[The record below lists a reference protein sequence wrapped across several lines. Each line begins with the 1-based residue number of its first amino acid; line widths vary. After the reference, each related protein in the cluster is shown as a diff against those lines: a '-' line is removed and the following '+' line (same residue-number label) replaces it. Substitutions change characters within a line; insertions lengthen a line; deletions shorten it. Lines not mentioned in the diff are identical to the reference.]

1 MLCFL
6 AGVCTVVSGQDPVPV
21 DVQRGDGG
29 QDFNNN
35 YNFGSSSDYF
45 NFGTINFNLGTEN
58 VNVDIGLP
66 PDSRSGAVA
75 STGSGTVNT
84 GGAGGLFLGGGPFEP
99 AEIASQII
107 LRNNPINVPFG
118 REKVIDP
125 SSELNIYVR
134 EGDRCV
140 VTVLQS
146 DPLSQVPGH
155 IFPYNFP
162 CDFAPGEVRYIHFGS
177 RKPQRDRVLMQIRYD
192 TETDTHIIPFMM
204 NVNIESKQLEIVT
217 RNIPLIVESL
227 MGRSNPVNGRSLE
240 FYYDPNRQL
249 CKVTVLSA
257 NSGLPRYGI
266 VLNHNQQGQMMDCE
280 DFLASNIVYEHRALT
295 DSPREDYIPMV
306 VELTDLD
313 GNPQKQEYF
322 QVMVRINAG
331 LENTPPMPSLTA
343 MMILEVD
350 QFVMTAITPEILA
363 AEDTET
369 YPDKL
374 IFNITSPLGPGE
386 GYIVSTDDRNLP
398 LSSFSQRDIRQLKI
412 AYVPPAEDSNV
423 QRYFQIELEVVDA
436 ELATSEPFALMVTV
450 KPKNTLAPVATRNT
464 GISLFEGQSRP
475 LIDFQNLEIS
485 DEDNLQDVI
494 IAPINGLRHGQLR
507 VRGVPQ
513 KFFTIDDL
521 RAGVVTYHHDGSDTY
536 SDNIIFRMTD
546 GSNEVEFLFPVTIA
560 PLDDEPPIVDVNTGL
575 LINKGDLILITQYI
589 LSATDID
596 SDDSTIMFMLEPP
609 FSNQG
614 DFVIRQVELPVDPQ
628 NWRQIGGFY
637 EQTVTEWLLD
647 DILNDRLYYRHNGAH
662 STTVIMDRM
671 LFRVADQAEPPNV
684 SPVEEFVVKIMP
696 VDDQPPYKF
705 PGSTLEMTVDEFELT
720 TILKKFLRYTDLDSD
735 DRELQYTITMQP
747 FDVDPTSPLPAG
759 QIVLAEDPSTPI
771 TQFIQSQVNHLKI
784 AYQPPSIEL
793 GITERVIQFVFA
805 VNDPA
810 GNLVSGQR
818 FTIYLRPVDNKPPR
832 VTNPGFSVY
841 ERNKV
846 TIDPTIL
853 DASDEDTDY
862 ADITFIVVQ
871 PPQQGVFSID
881 GVPMQPE
888 DRFTLEDIASNRIE
902 YINSGA
908 EFNSDVIELDLSDGV
923 HIVPVSIY
931 IDVRP
936 IDDEA
941 PTLDLPP
948 GTLGSFLEV
957 PEDSSSLITSNIL
970 SASDPDTEDLRLTFI
985 LDRPPNEGIIENNG
999 FPVQRFTQQD
1009 IVNGY
1014 IRYRHIGGEI
1024 GLVKRDDSF
1033 NLTLSDMSDEWI
1045 RGGNRIAQVEVFVT
1059 ILPVD
1064 NRAPEVTIGEQFV
1077 VTEGSKNT
1085 ITLDHMSATDVD
1097 TNDDDIMCTIVVQP
1111 TQGYLENVAPAPGSE
1126 KSRAGIPIT
1135 AFSVKDI
1142 RLNHINYV
1150 QSINKGVE
1158 PQDDQFTAY
1167 CSDGVNRSPNHF
1179 FPIDIIPAND
1189 EAPELFW
1196 REWTVDEGGELNID
1210 TPILNAVDGDFP
1222 EDELHFYIITPPE
1235 FGTVIQRRPEGDV
1248 PVLNFTLEQIQ
1259 QGNDIVY
1266 QHDDS
1271 ETTEDSIKILLTD
1284 GTHEVT
1290 DTIPIYILQRDD
1302 ETPRMTINDGIDIE
1316 IGDIRVLTNRIL
1328 KATDLDSSDS
1338 NLTYSIRFGPERG
1351 YLQRLDKFTG
1361 LPLENITVGM
1371 NFTQWEIDNQRIRYI
1386 HTSNEGGR
1394 DLIKFDVTDGKNPL
1408 IDRYFYV
1415 TVDHIDNVYPDVINA
1430 GVTLQEHGRV
1440 TLTTDVISTSD
1451 LNSPDENLLFTITE
1465 SPNKGH
1471 LETTDNP
1478 GVPITSF
1485 TQLELAGNKIIY
1497 VHTAGD
1503 EMRMDSFQFQ
1513 VTDGYNTVVR
1523 TFRISLS
1530 EVDNKLP
1537 AVTYSSLR
1545 LKEGANKL
1553 ITPFE
1558 LRIDDRDTDDVLL
1571 KFTITQLPLHG
1582 NILYNKTKLVTMF
1595 TMQDLYD
1602 NFISYQHDGTETGA
1616 DSFSFII
1623 TDGTH
1628 QDFIVMP
1635 NTDSPTRK
1643 PQKMNIEIIAV
1654 DNGVPQIVVNRW
1666 APTLNL
1672 LPSGNQGFLITNKFL
1687 RAEDRDSN
1695 DGDLVYIIT
1704 TPPRFG
1710 YLMNVLSG
1718 NISISNF
1725 TQGKFVHTFFP

>member
-1 MLCFL
+1 MDSRTLMVCLL
-6 AGVCTVVSGQDPVPV
+6 AGVCSIVLSQDAA
-21 DVQRGDGG
+21 RGDGG
-29 QDFNNN
+29 QGGQGLGFNFADFDFNLQTA
-35 YNFGSSSDYF
+35 D
-45 NFGTINFNLGTEN
+45 IQ
-58 VNVDIGLP
+58 VDIGLP
-66 PDSRSGAVA
+66 PDTRGDSHNVGNQGTGAV
-75 STGSGTVNT
+75 NQ
-84 GGAGGLFLGGGPFEP
+84 GGAGGLFLTGPYEP
-99 AEIASQII
+99 AEIAHQII
-107 LRNNPINVPFG
+107 RSNPGINVPFG

-125 SSELNIYVR
+125 RSELNFFVR
-134 EGDRCV
+134 EGDRCT
-140 VTVLQS
+140 VTVLQN
-146 DPLSQVPGH
+146 DPLSQVPGRVR
-155 IFPYNFP
+155 PTSFP
-162 CDFAPGEVRYIHFGS
+162 CDFAPGEVKYIHFGS
-177 RKPQRDRVLMQIRYD
+177 RKPQKDRVQMQVRYD
-192 TETDTHIIPFMM
+192 TETDTYIIPFMM
-204 NVNIESKQLEIVT
+204 NVNVESKQLEIIT
-217 RNIPLIVESL
+217 RNTPLVVENL
-227 MGRSNPVNGRSLE
+227 MGRSDFLDRSKLE
-240 FYYDPNRQL
+240 FYYDTNRQL
-249 CKVTVLSA
+249 CKVTVLNA
-257 NSGLPRYGI
+257 NSGLPRYGR
-266 VLNHNQQGQMMDCE
+266 VLNANQYGQMVDCE
-280 DFLASNIVYEHRALT
+280 DFIASNIQYEHRALT
-295 DSPREDYIPMV
+295 DSPRSDYIPMV
-306 VELTDLD
+306 VELTDLE
-313 GNPQKQEYF
+313 GNPVKEEYF

-350 QFVMTAITPEILA
+350 QFVMTAITSEILA

-369 YPDKL
+369 NPDDL

-398 LSSFSQRDIRQLKI
+398 LSSFSQRDVRNLKI

-423 QRYFQIELEVVDA
+423 QRYFQIELEVVDS

-475 LIDFQNLEIS
+475 LLNYQNLEIS
-485 DEDNLQDVI
+485 DEDNLRDVI

-521 RAGVVTYHHDGSDTY
+521 LAGVVTYHHDGTDTY

-575 LINKGDLILITQYI
+575 LINKGDVVPVSQFV

-614 DFVIRQVELPVDPQ
+614 DFVIRQLEPPTDPQ
-628 NWRQIGGFY
+628 NWRLLGGFY
-637 EQTVTEWLLD
+637 EQTATEWLLD
-647 DILNDRLYYRHNGAH
+647 DILQNRLYYRHNGVH
-662 STTVIMDRM
+662 STDVVMDRM
-671 LFRVADQAEPPNV
+671 LFRVADKADPPNV
-684 SPVEEFVVKIMP
+684 SAAEEFVVKIMP
-696 VDDQPPYKF
+696 VDDQPPYLY
-705 PGSTLEMTVDEFELT
+705 PGTTLEMAVNEFELT
-720 TILKKFLRYTDLDSD
+720 EILKKTLRYTDLDSD
-735 DRELQYTITMQP
+735 DRELVYTITMPP
-747 FDVDPTSPLPAG
+747 FDIDPQSPLPAG
-759 QIVLAEDPSTPI
+759 QIVLVEDPSTPI
-771 TQFIQSQVNHLKI
+771 TQFKQSQINHLKI

-793 GITERVIQFVFA
+793 GITSRVIQFVYA
-805 VNDPA
+805 VSDPA
-810 GNLVSGQR
+810 GNIVSGQR
-818 FTIYLRPVDNKPPR
+818 YSIFLRPVDNKPPV

-853 DASDEDTDY
+853 DAVDEDTDS
-862 ADITFIVVQ
+862 ADITFTVIQ
-871 PPQQGVFSID
+871 GPSQGVFTLD
-881 GVPMQPE
+881 GVPMQPG
-888 DRFTLEDIASNRIE
+888 DQFTLEDIATNRIE

-908 EFNSDVIELDLSDGV
+908 EMDSDVIELELTDGV
-923 HIVPVSIY
+923 HIVPVTMFV
-931 IDVRP
+931 DVRP

-985 LDRPPNEGIIENNG
+985 LDRPPSEGVIENNG

-1045 RGGNRIAQVEVFVT
+1045 RGGNRITQVEVFVT

-1064 NRAPEVTIGEQFV
+1064 NRAPEVTVGAEYYV
-1077 VTEGSKNT
+1077 DEGGKGV
-1085 ITLDHMSATDVD
+1085 ITLNHLSATDLD

-1111 TQGYLENVAPAPGSE
+1111 TQGYLENISPAPGSE
-1126 KSRAGIPIT
+1126 KSRAGIPVT
-1135 AFSVKDI
+1135 AFSVKDL

-1150 QSINKGVE
+1150 QSIREGVE
-1158 PQDDQFTAY
+1158 PEDDQFTVY
-1167 CSDGVNRSPNHF
+1167 CSDGINRSPNHF
-1179 FPIDIIPAND
+1179 FPININPTND
-1189 EAPELFW
+1189 EPPQMFY

-1210 TPILNAVDGDFP
+1210 TPILNAIDNDIP
-1222 EDELHFYIITPPE
+1222 ADELHFYIITPPE
-1235 FGTVIQRRPEGDV
+1235 HGIIIQRRPEGDV
-1248 PVLNFTLEQIQ
+1248 PVLNFTLTQIQ
-1259 QGNDIVY
+1259 TGNDIVY

-1271 ETTEDSIKILLTD
+1271 ETTEDSVKILLTD

-1290 DTIPIYILQRDD
+1290 EEIPIYILQRDD
-1302 ETPRMTINDGIDIE
+1302 ETPRMTINDGLDLE
-1316 IGDIRVLTNRIL
+1316 IGEMAIITNRIL
-1328 KATDLDSSDS
+1328 KATDMDSSDS
-1338 NLTYSIRFGPERG
+1338 NLTYTIRFGPERG
-1351 YLQRLDKFTG
+1351 LLQRLDKFSG
-1361 LPLENITVGM
+1361 VPIQNITVGM
-1371 NFTQWEIDNQRIRYI
+1371 NFTQWEIDNQRIKYT
-1386 HTSNEGGR
+1386 HTGNVGGR
-1394 DLIKFDVTDGKNPL
+1394 DLIKFDVTDGQNPL

-1415 TVDHIDNVYPDVINA
+1415 TIDHIDSVYPDVINA

-1451 LNSPDENLLFTITE
+1451 LNSPDEDLLFTITE

-1471 LETTDNP
+1471 LESTDNP

-1485 TQLELAGNKIIY
+1485 TQLELAGNKIVY
-1497 VHTAGD
+1497 VHTATD

-1513 VTDGYNTVVR
+1513 VTDGFNTVVR

-1537 AVTYSSLR
+1537 AVTYSSLT

-1558 LRIDDRDTDDVLL
+1558 LRIDDRDTEDSLL

-1582 NILYNKTKLVTMF
+1582 NILFNKTKLITMF
-1595 TMQDLYD
+1595 TMEDLYS
-1602 NFISYQHDGTETGA
+1602 NLISYQHDGTENVD
-1616 DSFSFII
+1616 DSFSFIV

-1628 QDFIVMP
+1628 NDFLVMP
-1635 NTDSPTRK
+1635 NVDNPTRK
-1643 PQKMNIEIIAV
+1643 PQKMRIEIVPV
-1654 DNGVPQIVVNRW
+1654 DNGIPQVVVNRW

-1672 LPSGNQGFLITNKFL
+1672 LPSGNQGFVITNKFL
-1687 RAEDRDSN
+1687 RAEDRDSA
-1695 DGDLVYIIT
+1695 DGELLYIIT
-1704 TPPRFG
+1704 TPPRYG
-1710 YLMNVLSG
+1710 YLMNILHG

-1725 TQGKFVHTFFP
+1725 TQGKMIEQFSLCFYF